1 MKKNRCVIYARVSS
15 KEQEK
20 SGFSIP
26 SQLKLLR
33 KYVIDNDQTILD
45 EFIDVETAKKTGRE
59 NFTSMLEFIQEKNC
73 DLILVEKTDRLYR
86 NIRDWVALD
95 DIGVDIHFVKEN
107 FILSRDSHSSQKF
120 LHGIKVLMAKN
131 YIDNLKEEIRKS
143 KFYEVSQG
151 RYCFAKPFG
160 YKYVRDQNKKKVIVP
175 DHDAPIIKEMF
186 DLLAKGIYA
195 QDQIRQMINLKFGR
209 KISRTSYY
217 RIVRNPLFAGTI
229 KVKNFPVTKGIHEPI
244 VSEEQFRICQK
255 ILNGNLKTIT
265 PIQKNNPE
273 FPLRNFV
280 GCAKC
285 GRNITGGYS
294 QGRSKKYP
302 YYRCLTSGCHVN
314 VGKKFLEDLFY
325 DQLKL
330 LQPDRR
336 VLKLFEVVVRNIW
349 VQHNKTQSKF
359 QTLLRK
365 QIVELE
371 KKKRRIEELVIDR
384 VFDIATYKIKSQEI
398 EKGLIEKRIELEKT
412 KIDYSEMM
420 TRLNLLY
427 LCYRFFRIFGKM
439 LIKSIPGNESN
450 S

>member
-1 MKKNRCVIYARVSS
+1 
-15 KEQEK
+15 
-20 SGFSIP
+20 
-26 SQLKLLR
+26 
-33 KYVIDNDQTILD
+33 
-45 EFIDVETAKKTGRE
+45 
-59 NFTSMLEFIQEKNC
+59 
-73 DLILVEKTDRLYR
+73 
-86 NIRDWVALD
+86 
-95 DIGVDIHFVKEN
+95 
-107 FILSRDSHSSQKF
+107 
-120 LHGIKVLMAKN
+120 
-131 YIDNLKEEIRKS
+131 
-143 KFYEVSQG
+143 
-151 RYCFAKPFG
+151 
-160 YKYVRDQNKKKVIVP
+160 
-175 DHDAPIIKEMF
+175 
-186 DLLAKGIYA
+186 
-195 QDQIRQMINLKFGR
+195 MINLKFGR

-398 EKGLIEKRIELEKT
+398 EKGLFGDDDQIKFTLSLLSILSDIWQNADQIDTRQRIQQLIFPEGLEFDGT
-412 KIDYSEMM
+412 GYR
-420 TRLNLLY
+420 TAVTLPLFRY
-427 LCYRFFRIFGKM
+427 LQPSFVGGV
-439 LIKSIPGNESN
+439 SGDAEGGT
-450 S
+450 